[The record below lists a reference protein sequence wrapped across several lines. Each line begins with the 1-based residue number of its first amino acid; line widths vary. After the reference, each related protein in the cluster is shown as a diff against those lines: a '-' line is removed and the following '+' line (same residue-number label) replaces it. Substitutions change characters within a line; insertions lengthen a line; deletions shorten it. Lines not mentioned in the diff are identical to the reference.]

1 MKLLKHISYLQ
12 AINGVC
18 ILLILILCF
27 HGLVF
32 FGIIPYSI
40 VWAGKLNSVEEM
52 KLFES
57 VSIAINVLLLIVFLL
72 KKYVKK
78 NQLIISILNI
88 IIWLFVILFAL
99 NTIGNLF
106 AKSRIEQ
113 IIFTPL
119 TFISALLC
127 YRIVMKEKD

>member
-1 MKLLKHISYLQ
+1 MKLLKSISYLQ
-12 AINGVC
+12 AINSVC
-18 ILLILILCF
+18 LLLILILCF

-32 FGIIPYSI
+32 SGIIPYSI

-57 VSIAINVLLLIVFLL
+57 VSIGINALLLLVFLL
-72 KKYVKK
+72 KKYLKK
-78 NQLIISILNI
+78 NQLIISVLNF

-106 AKSRIEQ
+106 SKSRVELLL
-113 IIFTPL
+113 FTPL
-119 TFISALLC
+119 TFILALLC